1 MVGFV
6 VCTLDCMMRETVLSF
21 PSHIA
26 PGSLQVLPTGHNGQ
40 HFVTCCGCRVAAQ
53 PQWMCHGRS
62 SREDGMA
69 SFLAISIVQQ
79 SCLRFTHA

>member
-6 VCTLDCMMRETVLSF
+6 VHTLDCTMRETVLSF
-21 PSHIA
+21 PSYTI

-40 HFVTCCGCRVAAQ
+40 HFVTCCGCRVAPQ
-53 PQWMCHGRS
+53 PWQMCQGRS

-69 SFLAISIVQQ
+69 SFHAISVVHQ